1 MIDLT
6 YANLQVIKWVCLV
19 GVPSFFIGW
28 FAHALW
34 DWLMSPAGPS
44 RKERR

>member
-6 YANLQVIKWVCLV
+6 YANLQVIKWVCV
-19 GVPSFFIGW
+19 IGVPSFFLGW

-34 DWLMSPAGPS
+34 DWLIAPSPSS
-44 RKERR
+44 RKGRQ